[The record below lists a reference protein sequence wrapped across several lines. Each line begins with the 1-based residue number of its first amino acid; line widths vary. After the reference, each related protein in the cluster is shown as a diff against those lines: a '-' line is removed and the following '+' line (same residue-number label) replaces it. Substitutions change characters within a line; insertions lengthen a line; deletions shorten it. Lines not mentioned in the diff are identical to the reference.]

1 MGNLFVR
8 IFSNINTLSLL
19 GSGSIAV
26 FGFLNFAILARQ
38 FSQDEFGSW
47 IFFTSLCI
55 FFELIRT
62 GFLHTPL
69 IKYLT
74 GKDPRTSQDII
85 GSSWAFAWLIT
96 GAIIVLS
103 LSGFFLFGAQVSNK
117 GFYLFLKWIWL
128 VNLLSLPYNFA
139 VWYLQAEFKFGKI
152 LFIRLLSQGGFLVFL
167 LMNFYFNYDLTY
179 VLYSYLFANFMAS
192 VTCICLGWTFIT
204 SVKNASKE
212 KMKELFHFGKYSLG
226 TMIGSN
232 LLRTSD
238 TLLIGF
244 LLNDAAVAVY
254 SVPARLFEIVE
265 IPLRSLV
272 ATALPSLS
280 KINNSGDQKGLK
292 DFFEKTT
299 GQLTIFLLPFMF
311 ICFVF
316 AEPLVI
322 LLGGEEYASSANILR
337 IFTLYACFMP
347 LDRFSGVTLDVMNM
361 PVRNFQK
368 VMLMLA
374 INLAGDVIAIKLTGE
389 VWAVAVGSIFT
400 FLTGV
405 IFGSIF
411 LKRILDFSVSG
422 LLSSGYHGS
431 KGYADTIIKSL
442 VRK

>member
-1 MGNLFVR
+1 MGKLFVR

-26 FGFLNFAILARQ
+26 FGFINFALLARQ
-38 FSQDEFGSW
+38 LPQNEFGSW
-47 IFFTSLCI
+47 ILFTSICT
-55 FFELIRT
+55 FFELLRT

-74 GKDPRTSQDII
+74 GADSKTGQIVL

-96 GAIIVLS
+96 GIIVLIS
-103 LSGFFLFGAQVSNK
+103 LSSFFLFGSFISNK
-117 GFYLFLKWIWL
+117 GFYLSLKWLWL
-128 VNLLSLPYNFA
+128 VHLLSLPFNFA
-139 VWYLQAEFKFGKI
+139 AWYLQTEFKFGKI
-152 LFIRLLSQGGFLVFL
+152 LYIRLISQGGFLIFL
-167 LMNFYFNYDLTY
+167 LMNFYFNSGISY
-179 VLYSYLFANFMAS
+179 VLYSYFFTNFMSS
-192 VTCICLGWTFIT
+192 VICIFLGWTFIT
-204 SVKNASKE
+204 SIKAATKE
-212 KMKELFHFGKYSLG
+212 KMMELFHFGKYSMG

-254 SVPARLFEIVE
+254 SVPARLFEIIEV
-265 IPLRSLV
+265 PLRSLV

-280 KINNSGDQKGLK
+280 KMYNNGDKKGLK
-292 DFFEKTT
+292 DFFEKST
-299 GQLTIFLLPFMF
+299 GELTIFLLPFMF

-322 LLGGEEYASSANILR
+322 LLGGVEYASSANILR

-347 LDRFSGVTLDVMNM
+347 LDRFTGVTLDVMNAPM
-361 PVRNFQK
+361 RNFQK

-374 INLAGDVIAIKLTGE
+374 INVAGDIIAIKMTGE
-389 VWAVAVGSIFT
+389 CSAVAVGSILT

-411 LKRILDFSVSG
+411 LKKILDFSLSG
-422 LLSSGYHGS
+422 LMTSGFNGS
-431 KGYADTIIKSL
+431 KEYANIIINSL
-442 VRK
+442 VKK